1 MGKYWVNQGGGF
13 GWDHSFVNEFHHF
26 LTSISDDRPVG
37 PQGATFLD
45 GYRNCQIMDAI
56 ADSAKSEAWV
66 RIEE

>member
-1 MGKYWVNQGGGF
+1 
-13 GWDHSFVNEFHHF
+13 VNEFHHF